1 LAWLRRVELGVLGP
15 ELVGGSMM
23 AMIAASSV
31 AKIALTNMVTMTT
44 QTACGN
50 VKGPIDAVV

>member
-1 LAWLRRVELGVLGP
+1 M
-15 ELVGGSMM
+15 S
-23 AMIAASSV
+23 MIAALILLSV
-31 AKIALTNMVTMTT
+31 AKIALTNMVPMTT